1 MSPRPAEHLPAYST
15 QILEEWIDYNGHLS
29 EAFYVLIFGHA
40 TDQVMGILGMGPE
53 YRERAGASLYTVEAH
68 IRYLQEVPRGSS
80 VDVWTAIAGSA
91 ERKLHVAHEMR
102 VVGPDDAAGSGE
114 LVATEEILALHVAG
128 EPVRARPFPEEIA
141 ARIARHSGADQ
152 GPDWIGRAIRPLG

>member
-68 IRYLQEVPRGSS
+68 VRYLQEVPEGVTLQVST
-80 VDVWTAIAGSA
+80 VIAGFA
-91 ERKLHVAHEMR
+91 EKKLHLAHEMHLA
-102 VVGPDDAAGSGE
+102 GPGGEARSGE
-114 LVATEEILALHVAG
+114 LVATEEVLGIHVGGDPAGALL
-128 EPVRARPFPEEIA
+128 FPEEVVEKIQA
-141 ARIARHSGADQ
+141 YGVGIEVPSWA
-152 GPDWIGRAIRPLG
+152 GRAIRPLG